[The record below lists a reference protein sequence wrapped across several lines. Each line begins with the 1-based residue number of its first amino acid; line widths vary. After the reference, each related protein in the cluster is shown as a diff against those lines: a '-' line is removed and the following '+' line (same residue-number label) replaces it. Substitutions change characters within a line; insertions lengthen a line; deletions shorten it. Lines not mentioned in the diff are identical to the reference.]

1 MYKKYL
7 NIESVKIIVH
17 QLNKIIPQNI
27 EIVINKKKYN
37 KLNKIIPSYDEKI
50 IDKMIKK
57 GGL

>member
-1 MYKKYL
+1 MYKRYL

-17 QLNKIIPQNI
+17 QLNKIIPKNI
-27 EIVINKKKYN
+27 EIVITQKKYN

>member
-17 QLNKIIPQNI
+17 QLNKIIPKNI
-27 EIVINKKKYN
+27 EIVINQKKYN